1 MQFRAKKFYWFCDG
15 SGLLTEGE
23 KKTWIYRYHRT
34 EDEFFLSDVE
44 ILPTQTELEAICKW
58 FQSMDPN
65 GSYLE
70 FAQDLREDQ
79 ENKDR
84 FLFNVDALI
93 AVVAKWMSE
102 DWETSC
108 EFASGLVGM
117 MTRLL
122 KLREEV

>member
-1 MQFRAKKFYWFCDG
+1 MEKKYYWFCDG

-34 EDEFFLSDVE
+34 EDEFSLSDVE
-44 ILPTQTELEAICKW
+44 ILPTQTEYESICEW

-70 FAQDLREDQ
+70 IAQDLRDP
-79 ENKDR
+79 ENADY

-93 AVVAKWMSE
+93 AIVAHWMDE

-108 EFASGLVGM
+108 EFASGLVKM

-122 KLREEV
+122 KLREEVTR